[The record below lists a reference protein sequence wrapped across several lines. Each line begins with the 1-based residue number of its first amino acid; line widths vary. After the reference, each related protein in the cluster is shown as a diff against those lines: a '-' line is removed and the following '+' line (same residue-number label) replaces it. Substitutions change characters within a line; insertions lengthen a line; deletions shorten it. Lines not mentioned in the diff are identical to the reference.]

1 MDLRKPAKTR
11 LIGITNTTE
20 EVCGMEYL
28 NKQQIAA
35 RGIRLNEHP
44 SIHATGSVRGMK
56 KLRFWGKNDR
66 IIRHGQ
72 YYYNLS
78 ICTWREGRL

>member
-1 MDLRKPAKTR
+1 
-11 LIGITNTTE
+11 
-20 EVCGMEYL
+20 MEYL
-28 NKQQIAA
+28 NKQQIAE
-35 RGIRLNEHP
+35 RGIRLYEHP

-56 KLRFWGKNDR
+56 RLHFWRKNDR

-78 ICTWREGRL
+78 IYISKGGCV

>member
-1 MDLRKPAKTR
+1 
-11 LIGITNTTE
+11 
-20 EVCGMEYL
+20 MEYL
-28 NKQQIAA
+28 NKQQIEA

-66 IIRHGQ
+66 VIRHGQ

-78 ICTWREGRL
+78 IRIWREGRV